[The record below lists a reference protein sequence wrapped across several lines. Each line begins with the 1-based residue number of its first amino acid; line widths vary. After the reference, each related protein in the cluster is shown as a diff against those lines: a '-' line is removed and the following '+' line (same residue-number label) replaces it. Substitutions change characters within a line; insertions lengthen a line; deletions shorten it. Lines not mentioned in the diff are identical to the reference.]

1 MMNDKNEFQEDKLDN
16 AKSSFLKI
24 INSLDTSEQIKQ
36 FNEFAKNILG
46 TEKFFLFYK
55 NEFFYLLMG

>member
-1 MMNDKNEFQEDKLDN
+1 MNDKNEFQEDKLDN

-46 TEKFFLFYK
+46 TVLKI
-55 NEFFYLLMG
+55 FFYFIRMNFFF